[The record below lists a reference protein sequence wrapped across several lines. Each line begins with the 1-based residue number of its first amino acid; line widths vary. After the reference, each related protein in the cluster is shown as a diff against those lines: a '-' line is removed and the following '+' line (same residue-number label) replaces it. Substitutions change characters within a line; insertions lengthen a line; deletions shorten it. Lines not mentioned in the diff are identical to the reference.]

1 MDKNATYSVIELSKV
16 FNVSKVTIYAKLKD
30 PSLQLYTIDGTTG
43 KRLKQEGFNLLQML
57 LAESKA
63 LQQVNSKAYD
73 NFTGSLTAEN
83 TATLQLIDEL
93 RRQITYLTAQIEVE
107 RERYT
112 EERKRNELFLSML
125 IQRDQILLESKQAKE
140 ERKKRG
146 LFSWIMPSK

>member
-1 MDKNATYSVIELSKV
+1 MDNDKTYSVIELSKV
-16 FNVSKVTIYAKLKD
+16 FNVSKVTIYAKLKA

-43 KRLKQEGFNLLQML
+43 KRLKQEGFNTLQML

-73 NFTGSLTAEN
+73 NFTAES

-93 RRQITYLTAQIEVE
+93 RRQITYLTTQIEVE

-112 EERKRNELFLSML
+112 EERKRNELLLSMM
-125 IQRDQILLESKQAKE
+125 IQRDQMLLESKQAKE
-140 ERKKRG
+140 ERKKSG
-146 LFSWIMPSK
+146 FFSWMITPK

>member
-1 MDKNATYSVIELSKV
+1 MDNDKTYSVIELSKV
-16 FNVSKVTIYAKLKD
+16 FNVSKVTIYAKLKA

-43 KRLKQEGFNLLQML
+43 KRLKQEGFNTLQML

-73 NFTGSLTAEN
+73 NFTAES

-93 RRQITYLTAQIEVE
+93 RRQITYLTTQIEVE

-112 EERKRNELFLSML
+112 EERKRNELLLSMM
-125 IQRDQILLESKQAKE
+125 IQRDQMLLESKQAKE
-140 ERKKRG
+140 ERKKSG
-146 LFSWIMPSK
+146 FFSWITPK